1 MSIGD
6 RVSSRSAR
14 SSARSSRSA
23 RREAVVIMGEI
34 DYSQGVYQMFQQL
47 QGALCGR

>member
-14 SSARSSRSA
+14 SSVRSSRSA
-23 RREAVVIMGEI
+23 RREVVVIMGKAVF
-34 DYSQGVYQMFQQL
+34 SQGVNDMLQQL
-47 QGALCGR
+47 QGAQCGK

>member
-14 SSARSSRSA
+14 SSVRSSRSA
-23 RREAVVIMGEI
+23 RREAVVIVGELGL
-34 DYSQGVYQMFQQL
+34 SQREYEL
-47 QGALCGR
+47 LE